1 MSRRTGEPGNT
12 EKTEQAEKAEKAGT
26 TVRTGYRP
34 EGIDDAFSAGDGPGE
49 RTPSGG
55 KGGAGGDGGPAL
67 PSLGWRGALRW
78 TWRQLTSM
86 RVALMLLML
95 LAVAAVPGSVLPQ
108 RPQDPAAVLR
118 YLQENPTTG
127 EWLDRLGFFDVYAS
141 VWFSAIYILLFVSLV
156 GCILPRTKAHL
167 QALRS
172 RPPRTPRRFDRFP
185 AQGRA
190 VTDATPDE
198 VVEAASTHL
207 RGRLSWLPTFRVD
220 TGAEDAAPARG
231 RAAARPAARTVS
243 AERGYLRET
252 GNLLF
257 HLSLVGLLVAVAT
270 GQLLHYR
277 GQAIVTEGR
286 GFANAVVD
294 YDTFENGAWF
304 RPSSLVPFSMTL
316 DAFESEFAADAA
328 AFAQSRDFTAFVTV
342 RDPDGARH
350 EETIKVNHPLT
361 AGGAKIYLQGNG
373 FAPEVTVRDADGE
386 TAFSGRVPFLPEDTM
401 YTSRGVIKVPDVSDG
416 LDQIGLVGYFL
427 PTAEISEDGET
438 AASIYPQ
445 PINPLLVLEV
455 YRGDLGLD
463 EGLPQN
469 VYRLDTDDLT
479 PSVDEDGERV
489 KILVAPGETV
499 DLPDGL
505 GTITFDSLPRYVA
518 LDLRHDPSL
527 TWVLVFSLGAL
538 LGLAVSLFTPRRRVW
553 VRAWREEVPGTGD
566 DNAPRERTVVAVAGL
581 ARGDDAGLQGEVD
594 SLLAALP
601 GVAPS
606 DEGDL
611 TSSPGRAPADGTRPT
626 GRPAQDPTARDRARK
641 ADR

>member
-1 MSRRTGEPGNT
+1 MSD
-12 EKTEQAEKAEKAGT
+12 EKTEPRT
-26 TVRTGYRP
+26 TPRYRP
-34 EGIDDAFSAGDGPGE
+34 EGIDDAFAEGGPEAVPPPSGDDRGAAGSDGAGPGGGAAAGDG
-49 RTPSGG
+49 
-55 KGGAGGDGGPAL
+55 AGPTGPNV
-67 PSLGWRGALRW
+67 PRLGLAGTVRW

-118 YLQENPTTG
+118 YLQDNPTTG

-185 AQGRA
+185 AQGA
-190 VTDATPDE
+190 ATTDATPEE
-198 VVEAASTHL
+198 VVAAAQAHL
-207 RGRLSWLPTFRVD
+207 RGRVRWLPTFRVE
-220 TGAEDAAPARG
+220 TGTEEGVPAVGKR
-231 RAAARPAARTVS
+231 AARPAARTVA
-243 AERGYLRET
+243 AERGYVRET
-252 GNLLF
+252 GNLVF
-257 HLSLVGLLVAVAT
+257 HLSLLGLLVAVAL

-277 GQAIVTEGR
+277 GQAIVTEDR

-316 DAFESEFAADAA
+316 DRFEAEFAADAV

-342 RDPDGARH
+342 RDPDGGTH
-350 EETIKVNHPLT
+350 DETIKVNHPLT

-373 FAPEVTVRDADGE
+373 YAPEVTVRDADGE
-386 TAFSGRVPFLPEDTM
+386 VAFAGRVPFLPEDTM
-401 YTSRGVIKVPDVSDG
+401 YTSRGVIKVPDVSPG
-416 LDQIGLVGYFL
+416 LDQIGLVGSFL
-427 PTAEISEDGET
+427 PTAELSADGTT
-438 AASIYPQ
+438 ASSVYPQ

-469 VYRLDTDDLT
+469 VYRLDTEDLE
-479 PSVDEDGERV
+479 PSVDADGERAKV
-489 KILVAPGETV
+489 LVAPGETV
-499 DLPDGL
+499 ELPDGL
-505 GTITFDSLPRYVA
+505 GTITFESLPRYVA

-527 TWVLVFSLGAL
+527 TWVLVFALGAL
-538 LGLAVSLFTPRRRVW
+538 GGLAVSLFTPRRRVW
-553 VRAWREEVPGTGD
+553 VRAWREPVPSD
-566 DNAPRERTVVAVAGL
+566 ARRERTVVRVAGL

-611 TSSPGRAPADGTRPT
+611 TSGPARPRGTSSSDARGT
-626 GRPAQDPTARDRARK
+626 GTTARRTGPRTK
-641 ADR
+641 G